1 MIHRDIKPDN
11 LLLDDTDCIKVHT
24 LVVYDTML
32 VCTNVCMIHAYLAN
46 QIADFGVSEE
56 IEQTESNLTR
66 WAGTPAFVA
75 PECLTGNQPK
85 RKITI
90 VEFT

>member
-1 MIHRDIKPDN
+1 MCNIMYDKFMYMYVQ
-11 LLLDDTDCIKVHT
+11 TCIRYMH
-24 LVVYDTML
+24 LS
-32 VCTNVCMIHAYLAN
+32 N

-75 PECLTGNQPK
+75 PECLTGNQPNK
-85 RKITI
+85 K
-90 VEFT
+90 

>member
-1 MIHRDIKPDN
+1 MHNIE
-11 LLLDDTDCIKVHT
+11 
-24 LVVYDTML
+24 YDKFMYMY
-32 VCTNVCMIHAYLAN
+32 VWYMYPSN

-75 PECLTGNQPK
+75 PECLTGNQPNEK
-85 RKITI
+85 YQ
-90 VEFT
+90 